1 MAGATT
7 NPKSQHTQKGKYLL
21 QSSLKSVFIMEWVFG
36 MVTPPAK
43 TIPPKG
49 KSSLL
54 MLHICVYYQHPLV
67 ISPTTP
73 SFLLLITFIFCA
85 QLPPMVPLK
94 PMPFTEA
101 PDSTLVQVC
110 VWSRG
115 WVEEGCVCMCAQSC
129 PNPCISLDCSPPGS
143 SVHGIL
149 QARIMVKQSIKGLQ
163 CVCLS

>member
-7 NPKSQHTQKGKYLL
+7 NPKSQHTQKVKYLL
-21 QSSLKSVFIMEWVFG
+21 WSSLKSVFIMEWVFR
-36 MVTPPAK
+36 MVTPPVK

-54 MLHICVYYQHPLV
+54 MLHICVYYQHPLI

-73 SFLLLITFIFCA
+73 SFLLLIPFLFCS
-85 QLPPMVPLK
+85 QLPFMAPLK
-94 PMPFTEA
+94 PLPFSEA
-101 PDSTLVQVC
+101 PDSTLVQLC

-115 WVEEGCVCMCAQSC
+115 GQRKAVWVYAESC
-129 PNPCISLDCSPPGS
+129 PNLCISLDSSPPGS

-149 QARIMVKQSIKGLQ
+149 QARMVKQSIRGLE